1 MLPNPY
7 TPGQVPR
14 VLVGRSVELDRI
26 RSVIS
31 RVATFGELGGPLLV
45 FHAPRGVGKTSLLR
59 TAQRQAAEVGFVTA
73 WVACSRERPFLPEL
87 VRAVERA
94 LTRAEVIPPGDAGA
108 GWRARLDGIS
118 VEFGLPGA
126 KIRADLAR
134 RDDAP
139 EASPGVAPI
148 AALEDLLHEAATAVR
163 RRGGAGLLVFLDEL
177 HAASADDMATLL
189 NALQNLDGERED
201 NPVAVITAGLPVTPE
216 ALTRAATFGE
226 RSAFVPLD
234 LLSEADARAALT
246 EPAESLGVEWS
257 PEALDRVV
265 AEAQGHPYFLQLIGS
280 ATWNAARPEEVVFG
294 ARAYTQYG
302 CSACHGIDGK
312 GGVSP
317 QVPGITAAA
326 PDPAADIKKVIE
338 NGIGVSADAQAP
350 FMPSWNRIIPDAQI
364 DGLVAYI
371 QAGVPVV
378 LGIDQERPGPT
389 LSPKTAGAML
399 YVADGCQNCHGVN
412 GLGGVPNKGSADGSI
427 PPVAGADFASEFDTP
442 AKIRDMIVNGSVVAK
457 PPVAAMPRWGGVLT
471 DSEIDA
477 LVAYIQ
483 SLTPAK

>member
-26 RSVIS
+26 RTLIS

-59 TAQRQAAEVGFVTA
+59 TAQRQAAEVGFVSA

-94 LTRAEVIPPGDAGA
+94 LTRAEVIAPGDAGA

-126 KIRADLAR
+126 KVRADLAR
-134 RDDAP
+134 KEPPAEP
-139 EASPGVAPI
+139 SPGSAPI
-148 AALEDLLHEAATAVR
+148 AALEDLLHESSDAIR

-201 NPVAVITAGLPVTPE
+201 NPLAVITAGLPVTPE

-234 LLSEADARAALT
+234 LLSDADARAALS

-265 AEAQGHPYFLQLIGS
+265 AEAQGHPYFLQLVGS
-280 ATWNAARPEEVVFG
+280 ATWNAARPDEGDVL
-294 ARAYTQYG
+294 
-302 CSACHGIDGK
+302 
-312 GGVSP
+312 
-317 QVPGITAAA
+317 
-326 PDPAADIKKVIE
+326 
-338 NGIGVSADAQAP
+338 
-350 FMPSWNRIIPDAQI
+350 
-364 DGLVAYI
+364 GLEAVE
-371 QAGVPVV
+371 AGVPAANEQ
-378 LGIDQERPGPT
+378 L
-389 LSPKTAGAML
+389 TAMYRARW
-399 YVADGCQNCHGVN
+399 
-412 GLGGVPNKGSADGSI
+412 GSATEGEQ
-427 PPVAGADFASEFDTP
+427 AFL
-442 AKIRDMIVNGSVVAK
+442 
-457 PPVAAMPRWGGVLT
+457 AAMAAAGTENVTRAQIAHRLGVSTQAISVPRERLIEKGVI
-471 DSEIDA
+471 EPVGHG
-477 LVAYIQ
+477 LVRFTLPGFGDYVS
-483 SLTPAK
+483 SLA